1 MSYKAIYNPEA
12 LDEYKD
18 AVSWYLER
26 SDVAAEKFAAAI
38 NEKVK
43 EICKDAYRY
52 KTTYS
57 FFKETS
63 LKKFP
68 FNIVY
73 FIDENIKAVII
84 SSIFHH
90 RRNPKKKFKK

>member
-1 MSYKAIYNPEA
+1 MSYNAIYSPEA
-12 LDEYKD
+12 LSEYKE

-26 SDVAAEKFAAAI
+26 SNVVAERFVIAVR
-38 NEKVK
+38 EKVK
-43 EICKDAYRY
+43 EISNDPYRY

-57 FFKETS
+57 FFKESS

-73 FIDENIKAVII
+73 FIDEKLKTVII
-84 SSIFHH
+84 TSIFHH